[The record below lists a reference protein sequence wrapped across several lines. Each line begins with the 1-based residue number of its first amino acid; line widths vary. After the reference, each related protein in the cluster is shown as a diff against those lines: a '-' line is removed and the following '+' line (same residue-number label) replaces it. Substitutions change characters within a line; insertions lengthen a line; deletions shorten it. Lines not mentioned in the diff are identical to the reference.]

1 MVPGAWAPL
10 SLWRRDCHGLK
21 SPLPSSPG
29 TFRLWFSGLPR
40 EQQGGGELAQLKC
53 PTHSQGLEGGGS
65 WPLCEWEIRAGFL
78 ERSDWFLPWLRL
90 IWGFGGCLR
99 VATRDLVSLPAEE
112 SPLPQTWDCGLL
124 GLGCGPA
131 GPAWFPEG
139 PQVSA
144 GPSATFEF
152 CPEAGVDQMIFLGG
166 SVWMRGPQGT
176 SLCLGAGLA
185 GRGPKRRGPRVPE
198 KLTPSGRHPVS
209 RPQPALAQHSKLVR
223 YPVSPCPSAPSV
235 TRRCTSHEG
244 KPYCNHPC
252 YSAMFG
258 PKGFGRGGA
267 ESHTFK

>member
-1 MVPGAWAPL
+1 MRGP
-10 SLWRRDCHGLK
+10 HI
-21 SPLPSSPG
+21 
-29 TFRLWFSGLPR
+29 
-40 EQQGGGELAQLKC
+40 
-53 PTHSQGLEGGGS
+53 H
-65 WPLCEWEIRAGFL
+65 
-78 ERSDWFLPWLRL
+78 RSDWFLPWLRL

-139 PQVSA
+139 PHVSA